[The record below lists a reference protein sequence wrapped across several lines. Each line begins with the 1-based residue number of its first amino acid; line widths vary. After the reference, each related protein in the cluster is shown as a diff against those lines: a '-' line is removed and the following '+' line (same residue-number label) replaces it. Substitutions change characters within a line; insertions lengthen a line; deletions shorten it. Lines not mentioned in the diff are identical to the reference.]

1 MSLTK
6 LTKPPYKD
14 PQGRWYTQALFWEPL
29 QDKAEHLW
37 RIEPIFTLYADRP
50 GLISARKTFVAMED
64 PTGRKWALTYLG
76 DWEHWLRL
84 MKAQWFRDAYE
95 VWIAEL
101 NEHLKSKAISK
112 ILEIMGSENGAQ
124 SLAAAKFIAQEEYN
138 TKKRGRPTKQEL
150 QGELKRAVQQL
161 EVEDED
167 LERIGLKV
175 IQGGK
180 SG

>member
-1 MSLTK
+1 MTRQ
-6 LTKPPYKD
+6 PPYKD
-14 PQGRWYTQALFWEPL
+14 NQNRWLTQALFYETN
-29 QDKAEHLW
+29 
-37 RIEPIFTLYADRP
+37 IERNPNVTPFDPIFTLYEDRP

-84 MKAQWFRDAYE
+84 MKAQWFRDAYD
-95 VWIAEL
+95 VWISEL
-101 NEHLKSKAISK
+101 NEHLKSKAIAK
-112 ILEIMGSENGAQ
+112 ILEVMKSENGAQ
-124 SLAAAKFIAQEEYN
+124 ALAAAKFIAAEEY
-138 TKKRGRPTKQEL
+138 KKSGRGRPSKAEL